1 MAEVLDLAEL
11 AVSDRAEL
19 EEVDFDRDTAL
30 TFSSDIACAVSRR
43 GPPLSMQA
51 LLPPAGV

>member
-19 EEVDFDRDTAL
+19 EEVDFDRDTARVP
-30 TFSSDIACAVSRR
+30 S
-43 GPPLSMQA
+43 
-51 LLPPAGV
+51 AGLANENQDPTVASLA